1 MIVKTLR
8 WFVFSSIGEQA
19 DVIVDTA
26 DVDGAK
32 RNDFGCEDATN
43 KCESE
48 IYASQPGNKRRK

>member
-1 MIVKTLR
+1 M
-8 WFVFSSIGEQA
+8 
-19 DVIVDTA
+19 IVDTA